1 MDHDPYDLER
11 FVIEQNN
18 DGIYEVAVKELRAGR
33 KRSHWM
39 WFVFPQMHREGLK
52 PYAKRFAIRS
62 REEAIAY
69 LEHDVLGP
77 RLRRCA
83 RLVARS
89 GAVSARV
96 LMGSSVDES
105 KLKSSMT
112 LFAEVSDEDDDFVA
126 VLRKY
131 FPAGR
136 DQETLKKL
144 KPSSPIGVA
153 ESQASPVEK
162 RRRLRWPRRRR
173 TAE

>member
-1 MDHDPYDLER
+1 MDDDPYDLER
-11 FVIEQNN
+11 FVIEQDR
-18 DGIYEVAVKELRAGR
+18 DGNFERAVNELRAGR
-33 KRSHWM
+33 KRSDWI
-39 WFVFPQMHREGLK
+39 WFVFPQLHRDDLK
-52 PYAKRFAIRS
+52 PYSARFAIRS

-77 RLRRCA
+77 RLRRCT

-112 LFAEVSDEDDDFVA
+112 LFAEVSGEDDDFVA
-126 VLRKY
+126 VLREY
-131 FPAGR
+131 FPGGR

-144 KPSSPIGVA
+144 KPTSPRLQESS
-153 ESQASPVEK
+153 QTK
-162 RRRLRWPRRRR
+162 HRRRRWPRRRR
-173 TAE
+173 TED

>member
-1 MDHDPYDLER
+1 MMNDDPFDLER
-11 FVIEQNN
+11 FVIEQNK
-18 DGIYEVAVKELRAGR
+18 DGIYEVAIKELRAGQ
-33 KRSHWM
+33 KRSDWM
-39 WFVFPQMHREGLK
+39 WFVFPQLHREGLNS
-52 PYAKRFAIRS
+52 YSERFAIRS

-77 RLRRCA
+77 RLRRCT

-144 KPSSPIGVA
+144 KPTSPTP
-153 ESQASPVEK
+153 QASSQTK
-162 RRRLRWPRRRR
+162 HRRRRWPRRRR
-173 TAE
+173 TDD